1 MVWVNGRRIGRGG
14 GNRTRMPELMGLPR
28 SPSLPSAANLVDPE
42 GIEPSSRGCRPRI
55 LPLND
60 EPILAGRTGFE
71 PVALFADNEAATLAA
86 PRPLGMVPAVGLEP
100 TSAPAVSRRIEP
112 CLRRPRKPYPP
123 RWDGRLAGI
132 RTPICTV

>member
-1 MVWVNGRRIGRGG
+1 ML
-14 GNRTRMPELMGLPR
+14 ELMRLPR
-28 SPSLPSAANLVDPE
+28 SPSLPSAIDALVDPE

-60 EPILAGRTGFE
+60 EPLLAGSTGFE

-86 PRPLGMVPAVGLEP
+86 PRPLRMVPA
-100 TSAPAVSRRIEP
+100 
-112 CLRRPRKPYPP
+112 C
-123 RWDGRLAGI
+123 WDGRLAGI